1 MHDAS
6 GRDLVR
12 RAQEHASDRLLAEID
27 GKAPHA
33 AREDQQLVETRS
45 RQTANSRHAIAD
57 LDNPADRIEPRFE
70 RQVPDVLAVSVELG
84 AGLCRKRFG
93 YEVTLQAGSRFRGS
107 LDVPWPPF

>member
-1 MHDAS
+1 MFA
-6 GRDLVR
+6 LCLATVVL
-12 RAQEHASDRLLAEID
+12 AQPPAPAVVPLWD